1 MIVKDDALDE
11 ALYQEMLADPLFYPE
26 SMGSDE
32 RLATELNSYHY
43 EKSSCFAPYM
53 FWDGWWAS
61 SANTLRKKVVQA
73 IWEENL
79 PCHESEILGIE
90 YWTRTYLP
98 GQYLDVHVD
107 EDTFLYQD
115 TKTFSGP
122 LTGSILY
129 GVDNNDGGFV
139 EIYNK
144 AILKDGEK
152 LAIEAANIE
161 KLLVPVEE
169 RERIAY
175 RGNRLIIFD
184 TGHVVHGT
192 TPAKS
197 GIRQVMVTNVWHRDN
212 PPTALKLGEFFYE

>member
-1 MIVKDDALDE
+1 MIVKDNALDE
-11 ALYQEMLADPLFYPE
+11 HLYQEMLDDPLFYPE

-53 FWDGWWAS
+53 FWDGWWS
-61 SANTLRKKVVQA
+61 SPANTLRKKVVEA
-73 IWEENL
+73 IWKENL
-79 PCHESEILGIE
+79 PCPESEILGIE

-129 GVDNNDGGFV
+129 GVDNHEGGFV

-152 LAIEAANIE
+152 LAIEAENINT
-161 KLLVPVEE
+161 LLVPVEE

-175 RGNRLIIFD
+175 KGNRLIIFD

-212 PPTALKLGEFFYE
+212 PPTALKLGEFYYE

>member
-1 MIVKDDALDE
+1 MIVKDNALDE

>member
-1 MIVKDDALDE
+1 MIVKDNALSDS
-11 ALYQEMLADPLFYPE
+11 LYREMLEDGEFFPE

-61 SANTLRKKVVQA
+61 PANTLRKKVVQA
-73 IWEENL
+73 IWENNL
-79 PCHESEILGIE
+79 PCDTSEILGIE

-107 EDTFLYQD
+107 EDTFLYQES
-115 TKTFSGP
+115 KVFSGP

-129 GVDNNDGGFV
+129 GVDNHDGGFV

-144 AILKDGEK
+144 AILKDGD
-152 LAIEAANIE
+152 LMAIEADKINA
-161 KLLVPVEE
+161 LLAPVEE

-175 RGNRLIIFD
+175 KGNRLIIFD

-197 GIRQVMVTNVWHRDN
+197 GIRQVMVTNVWHRNN
-212 PPTALKLGEFFYE
+212 PPTAIKLGEFFYE

>member
-152 LAIEAANIE
+152 LAIEAASIE

>member
-1 MIVKDDALDE
+1 MIVKDNALDE
-11 ALYQEMLADPLFYPE
+11 QLYGEMLADGSFYPE

-53 FWDGWWAS
+53 FWDGWWS
-61 SANTLRKKVVQA
+61 TPANTLRKRVVQA
-73 IWEENL
+73 IWENNL
-79 PCHESEILGIE
+79 PCSTSEILGIE

-115 TKTFSGP
+115 SKTFSGP

-129 GVDNNDGGFV
+129 GVDNSDGGFV

-152 LAIEAANIE
+152 LAIEAENINS
-161 KLLVPVEE
+161 LLVPVEE

-175 RGNRLIIFD
+175 KGNRLIIFD

-197 GIRQVMVTNVWHRDN
+197 GTRQVMVTNVWHRDN

>member
-1 MIVKDDALDE
+1 MIVKDNQLSDE
-11 ALYQEMLADPLFYPE
+11 MFSDVLSDDSFFPE

-32 RLATELNSYHY
+32 RLAAELNSYHY

-53 FWDGWWAS
+53 FWDGWWS
-61 SANTLRKKVVQA
+61 SPANTLRKKVVQS
-73 IWEENL
+73 IWENNL
-79 PCHESEILGIE
+79 PCDSSEILGIE

-107 EDTFLYQD
+107 EDTFLSS
-115 TKTFSGP
+115 KTFSGP
-122 LTGSILY
+122 LTGSIWY
-129 GVDNNDGGFV
+129 GVDNQDGGFV

-144 AILKDGEK
+144 SILTDGDEM
-152 LAIEAANIE
+152 AIEAENIN

-175 RGNRLIIFD
+175 KGNRVIIFD
-184 TGHVVHGT
+184 TGHVIHGT

-197 GIRQVMVTNVWHRDN
+197 GIRQVMVTNVWHKDN
-212 PPTALKLGEFFYE
+212 PPTALKLGEFYYE

>member
-1 MIVKDDALDE
+1 MIVKDNALSSD
-11 ALYQEMLADPLFYPE
+11 LYAEVLADKSFFPE

-43 EKSSCFAPYM
+43 EQSSCFAPYM
-53 FWDGWWAS
+53 FWDGWWS
-61 SANTLRKKVVQA
+61 SPANTNRKRVVQA
-73 IWEENL
+73 IWEHNL
-79 PCHESEILGIE
+79 PCSTDEILGIE

-115 TKTFSGP
+115 SKTFSGP
-122 LTGSILY
+122 LIGSILY
-129 GVDNNDGGFV
+129 GIDNHDGGFV

-144 AILKDGEK
+144 AILKDGDYE
-152 LAIEAANIE
+152 AIEADSIN

-175 RGNRLIIFD
+175 KGNRLVIFD

-197 GIRQVMVTNVWHRDN
+197 GMRQVMVTNVWHRDN
-212 PPTALKLGEFFYE
+212 PPTALKRGEFFYE

>member
-1 MIVKDDALDE
+1 VIVKDNALNE
-11 ALYQEMLADPLFYPE
+11 HLYQEMLNDPLFYPE

-61 SANTLRKKVVQA
+61 PASTLRKRVVEA
-73 IWEENL
+73 IWKENL
-79 PCHESEILGIE
+79 PCPESEILGIE

-129 GVDNNDGGFV
+129 GIDNANGGFV

-152 LAIEAANIE
+152 LAIEAENINN
-161 KLLVPVEE
+161 LLVPVEE

-175 RGNRLIIFD
+175 KGNRLIIFD

-197 GIRQVMVTNVWHRDN
+197 GIRQVMVTNVWHREN
-212 PPTALKLGEFFYE
+212 PPTALKLGEFYYE

>member
-1 MIVKDDALDE
+1 MIIKDNALNDS
-11 ALYQEMLADPLFYPE
+11 LYEDVLADKLFFPE

-53 FWDGWWAS
+53 FWDGWWS
-61 SANTLRKKVVQA
+61 TPANTLRKRVVQA
-73 IWEENL
+73 IWEDNL
-79 PCHESEILGIE
+79 PCDTSEILGIE

-107 EDTFLYQD
+107 EDTFLYQES
-115 TKTFSGP
+115 KTFSGP
-122 LTGSILY
+122 LTGSIFY
-129 GVDNNDGGFV
+129 GLDNQDGGFV

-152 LAIEAANIE
+152 LAIESENINT
-161 KLLVPVEE
+161 LLVPVEE

-175 RGNRLIIFD
+175 KGNRVIIFD

>member
-1 MIVKDDALDE
+1 MIVKDNALNDS
-11 ALYQEMLADPLFYPE
+11 LYKDVLADNLFFPE

-53 FWDGWWAS
+53 FWGGWWS
-61 SANTLRKKVVQA
+61 TPANTLRKRVVQA
-73 IWEENL
+73 IWEDNL
-79 PCHESEILGIE
+79 PCDTSEILGIE

-115 TKTFSGP
+115 SKTFSGP
-122 LTGSILY
+122 LTGSIFY
-129 GVDNNDGGFV
+129 GVDNHDGGFV

-144 AILKDGEK
+144 AILKDGAK
-152 LAIEAANIE
+152 LAIEAENINA
-161 KLLVPVEE
+161 LLVPVEE

-175 RGNRLIIFD
+175 KGNRVIIFD

-197 GIRQVMVTNVWHRDN
+197 GIRQVMVMNVWHRDN

>member
-1 MIVKDDALDE
+1 MIVRDNALSSD
-11 ALYQEMLADPLFYPE
+11 LYAEVLGDKSFFPE

-43 EKSSCFAPYM
+43 EQSSCFAPYM
-53 FWDGWWAS
+53 FWDGWWS
-61 SANTLRKKVVQA
+61 SPANTNRKRVVQA
-73 IWEENL
+73 IWEHNL
-79 PCHESEILGIE
+79 PCSTDEILGIE

-115 TKTFSGP
+115 SKTFSGP
-122 LTGSILY
+122 LIGSILY
-129 GVDNNDGGFV
+129 GIDNQDGGFV

-144 AILKDGEK
+144 AILKDGDYE
-152 LAIEAANIE
+152 AIEADSIN

-175 RGNRLIIFD
+175 KGNRLVIFD

-212 PPTALKLGEFFYE
+212 PPTALKRGEFFYE

>member
-1 MIVKDDALDE
+1 MIIKDNALNDS
-11 ALYQEMLADPLFYPE
+11 LYEDVLADKLFFPE

-53 FWDGWWAS
+53 FWDGWWS
-61 SANTLRKKVVQA
+61 TPANTLRKRVVQA
-73 IWEENL
+73 IWEDNL
-79 PCHESEILGIE
+79 PCDTSEILGIE

-107 EDTFLYQD
+107 EDTFLYQES
-115 TKTFSGP
+115 KTFSGP
-122 LTGSILY
+122 LTGSIFY
-129 GVDNNDGGFV
+129 GLDNQDGGFV

-152 LAIEAANIE
+152 LAIESENINT
-161 KLLVPVEE
+161 LLVPVEE

-175 RGNRLIIFD
+175 KGNRVIIFD
-184 TGHVVHGT
+184 AGHVVHGT

>member
-1 MIVKDDALDE
+1 MIVKDNALNE
-11 ALYQEMLADPLFYPE
+11 HLYQEMLNDPLFYPE

-61 SANTLRKKVVQA
+61 PANTLRKRVVEE
-73 IWEENL
+73 IWKENL
-79 PCHESEILGIE
+79 PCPESEILGIE

-129 GVDNNDGGFV
+129 GIDNTDGGFV

-152 LAIEAANIE
+152 LAIEAENINN
-161 KLLVPVEE
+161 LLVPVEE

-175 RGNRLIIFD
+175 KGNRLVIFD

-212 PPTALKLGEFFYE
+212 PPTALKLGEFYYE

>member
-1 MIVKDDALDE
+1 MIVKDNALGESLYKEVIADE
-11 ALYQEMLADPLFYPE
+11 SFFPE

-61 SANTLRKKVVQA
+61 PANTLRKKVVQA

-79 PCHESEILGIE
+79 PCDTSEILGIE

-115 TKTFSGP
+115 SKTFSGP

-129 GVDNNDGGFV
+129 GVDNEDGGFV

-152 LAIEAANIE
+152 LAIEAENINP
-161 KLLVPVEE
+161 LLVPVEE

-175 RGNRLIIFD
+175 KGNRVIIFD

>member
-1 MIVKDDALDE
+1 MKDNALSDS
-11 ALYQEMLADPLFYPE
+11 LYKEVLADELFFPE

-61 SANTLRKKVVQA
+61 PANTLRKQVVQA

-79 PCHESEILGIE
+79 PCDTSEILGIE

-115 TKTFSGP
+115 SKTFSGP

-129 GVDNNDGGFV
+129 GVDNEDGGFV

-152 LAIEAANIE
+152 LAIEAERINA
-161 KLLVPVEE
+161 LLVPVEE

-175 RGNRLIIFD
+175 KGNRVIIFD

-197 GIRQVMVTNVWHRDN
+197 GIRQVMVTNVWHREN

>member
-1 MIVKDDALDE
+1 MIVKDNALDE
-11 ALYQEMLADPLFYPE
+11 HLYQEMLDDPLFYPE

-53 FWDGWWAS
+53 FWDGWWS
-61 SANTLRKKVVQA
+61 SPANTLRKRVVEA
-73 IWEENL
+73 IWKENL
-79 PCHESEILGIE
+79 PCPESEILGIE

-129 GVDNNDGGFV
+129 GVDNHEGGFV

-152 LAIEAANIE
+152 LAIEAENINT
-161 KLLVPVEE
+161 LLVPVEE

-175 RGNRLIIFD
+175 KGNRLIIFD

-212 PPTALKLGEFFYE
+212 PPTALKLGEFYYE

>member
-1 MIVKDDALDE
+1 MIVKDNALGDSLYKEVLSDE
-11 ALYQEMLADPLFYPE
+11 LFFPE

-61 SANTLRKKVVQA
+61 PANTLRKKVVQA

-79 PCHESEILGIE
+79 PCDTSEILGIE

-115 TKTFSGP
+115 SKTFSGP

-129 GVDNNDGGFV
+129 GVDNEDGGFV

-152 LAIEAANIE
+152 LAIEAENINA
-161 KLLVPVEE
+161 LLVPVEE

-175 RGNRLIIFD
+175 KGNRVIIFD

>member
-1 MIVKDDALDE
+1 MIVKDAALSDDMYAE
-11 ALYQEMLADPLFYPE
+11 VLADSSFFPE

-43 EKSSCFAPYM
+43 EQSSCFAPYM
-53 FWDGWWAS
+53 FWDGWWS
-61 SANTLRKKVVQA
+61 SPANTLRKRVVHK
-73 IWEENL
+73 IWENNL
-79 PCHESEILGIE
+79 PCSTDEILGIE

-107 EDTFLYQD
+107 EDTFLYQKS
-115 TKTFSGP
+115 KTFSGP
-122 LTGSILY
+122 LTGSIFY
-129 GVDNNDGGFV
+129 GVDNQDGGFV

-144 AILKDGEK
+144 AILADGKK
-152 LAIEAANIE
+152 LALEDDKISNLI
-161 KLLVPVEE
+161 VSIEE

-175 RGNRLIIFD
+175 KGNRLIIFD
-184 TGHVVHGT
+184 TGHILHGT

-197 GIRQVMVTNVWHRDN
+197 GIRQVMVTNVWHKDN